1 MAKGQ
6 KKILIKNS
14 YRNSSTVK
22 FLGGMEYFFNNTR
35 RRRGGGGSCYIFLE
49 LNK

>member
-22 FLGGMEYFFNNTR
+22 FLGGIEYFFNNTR
-35 RRRGGGGSCYIFLE
+35 RKEEEEEEVVVIFF
-49 LNK
+49 LN